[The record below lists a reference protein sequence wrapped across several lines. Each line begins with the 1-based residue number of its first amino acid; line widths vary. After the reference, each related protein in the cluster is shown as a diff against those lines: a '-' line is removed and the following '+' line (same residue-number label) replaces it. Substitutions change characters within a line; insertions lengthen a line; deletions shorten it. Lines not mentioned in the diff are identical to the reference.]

1 MLQDD
6 AWDRIAGR
14 VQQDDFYRKDHRLI
28 YQAIET
34 LANTDLLPDAVK
46 SSQWL
51 QALGDL

>member
-34 LANTDLLPDAVK
+34 LANTDRPRDVVTVSERLENT
-46 SSQWL
+46 
-51 QALGDL
+51 G